1 MILYVKN
8 RRRALSSVVS
18 GGILLSAVAIMG
30 TMLVAWSS
38 STFAVEQNELNES
51 YSTGVNKLNEY
62 VIFENVWF
70 GNIPSKFLNVT
81 LTNVGNV
88 GLNVT
93 KITLEESGTKSE
105 FLITD
110 GGILPNNDY
119 SIKIN
124 HSWKSNESIKLVA
137 TTDRGKIYQTF
148 AMGP

>member
-1 MILYVKN
+1 MIYRK
-8 RRRALSSVVS
+8 RRALSSVVS

-51 YSTGVNKLNEY
+51 YAAGVNKLNEY

-81 LTNVGNV
+81 LSNVGNV

-93 KITLEESGTKSE
+93 KITIEDSGVKSE
-105 FLITD
+105 IEITN
-110 GGILPNNDY
+110 GGILPNNHF
-119 SIKIN
+119 STKII
-124 HSWKSNESIKLVA
+124 HDWKSNESIKLIA

-148 AMGP
+148 VMGS